1 MKKHIFMLL
10 LTIVMTFGICI
21 AVSAADD
28 TLIGYVNVQQVFR
41 SYPDF
46 ASANSAV
53 DLERQKA
60 QQEFESKYQ
69 SLDEKGRQE
78 LGEKLS
84 ERIAKRERELIE
96 PIQKKIRKAIEVV
109 AKRNGIT
116 NVVDGSVMLFGG
128 KDLTQEVIAEAA
140 K

>member
-1 MKKHIFMLL
+1 MRKHIFMLV
-10 LTIVMTFGICI
+10 LTIIMTFGICA

-96 PIQKKIRKAIEVV
+96 PIQKKIRKAIEIV

>member
-1 MKKHIFMLL
+1 MKKHIFVLL
-10 LTIVMTFGICI
+10 LTIVMTFGICA

-96 PIQKKIRKAIEVV
+96 PIQKKIRKAIEIV